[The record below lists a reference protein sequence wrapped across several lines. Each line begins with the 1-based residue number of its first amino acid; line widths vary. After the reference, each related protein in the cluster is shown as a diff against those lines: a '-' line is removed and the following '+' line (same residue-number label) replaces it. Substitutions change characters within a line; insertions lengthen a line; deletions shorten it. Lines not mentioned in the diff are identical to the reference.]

1 MVPPVGLRAVTVAA
15 AAAFAVAALAAP
27 QALAAGGPDP
37 EIAALQVALRSK
49 GMYFGRIDGL
59 AGPMTANGLRA
70 FQKAARL
77 PVTGELGPRTRAE
90 LGALGRPLVAR
101 RVLSQ
106 GAYGWDVSA
115 LQFLLARAGHLR
127 LYHVDGHFGSST
139 KAGLLRFQR
148 TRRLAADGVAG
159 PATLTAFG
167 HGRQTPVLARVTAA
181 PVSYVVRPGD
191 TLAAIAAKHR
201 TTVNALAAVNGIET
215 PNLVVQGAK
224 LRLPAAVAS
233 TAATSAE
240 SLSHSTVRGLVD
252 KWAIHYGVP
261 VNLARALAWQE
272 SGFQVNVTSAVGAW
286 GPLQVM
292 PETWTFV
299 ETVLLGKTVPRTG
312 DGGVQ
317 VGMALLRH
325 LLRRFDG
332 DTRLAIAA
340 WYQGEKAVRER
351 GLYDETKTFVAN
363 VLALSSRQL

>member
-1 MVPPVGLRAVTVAA
+1 VGPRVAIAAAAAALA
-15 AAAFAVAALAAP
+15 AAAFAAPSALAV
-27 QALAAGGPDP
+27 GGPDP

-49 GMYFGRIDGL
+49 GMYFGTIDGL

-70 FQKAARL
+70 FQKAAGL

-101 RVLSQ
+101 RVLGQ

-127 LYHVDGHFGSST
+127 LYHVDGHFGSAT
-139 KAGLLRFQR
+139 KEGLLRFQQ
-148 TRRLAADGVAG
+148 TRRLAADGLAG
-159 PATLTAFG
+159 PATLTSFG
-167 HGRQTPVLARVTAA
+167 HGRQTPVLTQITAA
-181 PVSYVVRPGD
+181 PGSYVVRPGD
-191 TLAAIAAKHR
+191 TLTEIAAKHR
-201 TTVNALAAVNGIET
+201 TTVNALVSANGIES
-215 PNLVVQGAK
+215 PNLVVEGAK

-233 TAATSAE
+233 TAATPAE
-240 SLSHSTVRGLVD
+240 SLSRSTVRGYID
-252 KWAIHYGVP
+252 TWAQHYGVP

-272 SGFQVNVTSAVGAW
+272 SGFQVDVTSSVGAW

-299 ETVLLGKTVPRTG
+299 ETVLLGRTVPRTG
-312 DGGVQ
+312 EGGVQ

-332 DTRLAIAA
+332 DQRLALAA
-340 WYQGEKAVRER
+340 WFQGEKAVRER
-351 GLYDETKTFVAN
+351 GLYEETKQFVAN